1 MSDRHDDA
9 VRALTCEEAADLAP
23 AYVLDALEPAETAAV
38 RDHLAS
44 CQRPHPEFAA
54 LGGVVPVLLDLDP
67 SELVEPPA
75 GLRDRI
81 MAAAAADLAARGE
94 RTTPAVE
101 AIAPPGVPPPTA
113 PIALPSA
120 ADRAARAERRG
131 LPGTSPFDW
140 ALRIAAVVAI
150 VLVGGWGLIVQGQLT
165 SERQF
170 NQAVAAVIQAAG
182 APGAK
187 TVVLSPQN
195 GYAATGLA
203 AVRPD
208 GSVVLA
214 IRDLPATT
222 GGQVYTAW
230 AIVGTNA
237 PVSIGDFAL
246 AGGGTSA
253 FTTRPS
259 QTPAG
264 ATIAVTLEPNPGNT
278 APKGKVVTA
287 GVAAAPPGA
296 NG

>member
-1 MSDRHDDA
+1 MTDRDD
-9 VRALTCEEAADLAP
+9 RDLQPMTCEEATDLAP
-23 AYVLDALEPAETAAV
+23 AYVLDALEPAEAAAV
-38 RDHLAS
+38 RAHLAS
-44 CQRPHPEFAA
+44 CDRPHPEFGA
-54 LGGVVPVLLDLDP
+54 LGGVVPVLLELEP
-67 SELVEPPA
+67 SQLVEPPA

-81 MAAAAADLAARGE
+81 MAAAAADLASRSE
-94 RTTPAVE
+94 RTSPAVDS
-101 AIAPPGVPPPTA
+101 ASRPPVA
-113 PIALPSA
+113 FPSA
-120 ADRAARAERRG
+120 AERTAQAQRRQISR
-131 LPGTSPFDW
+131 PSPFDW

-150 VLVGGWGLIVQGQLT
+150 VVIGGWGLMVQGQLN

-170 NQAVAAVIQAAG
+170 NQAVTAVIQAAS

-187 TVVLSPQN
+187 TVVLSPQTN
-195 GYAATGLA
+195 YTATGIA
-203 AVRPD
+203 AVKAD

-214 IRDLPATT
+214 VRDLPATT

-237 PVSIGDFAL
+237 PVSIGDFPL
-246 AGGGTSA
+246 AGGGTSS

-264 ATIAVTLEPNPGNT
+264 ATIALTLEPNAGNT
-278 APKGKVVTA
+278 APKGPIVTA